1 MQQLPTTLGA
11 AAASTIEL
19 VTHVKAGMTHPTHAW
34 LHQPLLGYPLRRS
47 YSRYQQHSVLTHLV
61 LQAGLCCLLL
71 DLAVSQ
77 TLLGEMSVLTH
88 SRKMQQC
95 SYAILRGAPNHNAP
109 GAAGRRLFAAAG
121 SRRVTDGV
129 CAICAGGVQG
139 FIPALL
145 LPFAGG
151 GVPTAAAAAPC
162 VPALLGVLLRWAAAS
177 TAPATAPS
185 SP

>member
-1 MQQLPTTLGA
+1 
-11 AAASTIEL
+11 
-19 VTHVKAGMTHPTHAW
+19 
-34 LHQPLLGYPLRRS
+34 
-47 YSRYQQHSVLTHLV
+47 
-61 LQAGLCCLLL
+61 
-71 DLAVSQ
+71 
-77 TLLGEMSVLTH
+77 MSDFTH

-95 SYAILRGAPNHNAP
+95 SYTNPRGAPKHNAP

-151 GVPTAAAAAPC
+151 GVPTAAAAAAPC

-185 SP
+185 SPCRQRMHAHVHDVLFSTYTRNSAMWRAMFSAHWLHSLHHIHHIKLHPRNIAHAGWLMEPHMRKQSAQ

>member
-1 MQQLPTTLGA
+1 
-11 AAASTIEL
+11 
-19 VTHVKAGMTHPTHAW
+19 
-34 LHQPLLGYPLRRS
+34 
-47 YSRYQQHSVLTHLV
+47 V

-185 SP
+185 SPCRQRVHAHAHDVLFSTDTRNVALYPTCTGCKQLKGEH